1 MNRKNSKYQELY
13 IEEVII
19 AGCKNNDRKSQEALY
34 RHYFR
39 KLFLMCYR
47 YASDESK
54 ASEMVHDAFMTVYLK
69 INKYENKGSFEGWIR
84 RITFN
89 TIADHFRKEKR
100 DIKFLLI
107 DDISSAD
114 HPDRIQSGEQL
125 DYDFILSKIYS
136 LQGHFKDVF
145 IKYAIEGYNH
155 KEIGEELNISE
166 GTSKWYLSEARKKL
180 QTFLNSNIKDINYGR

>member
-1 MNRKNSKYQELY
+1 MSNNPLNDETIL
-13 IEEVII
+13 E
-19 AGCKNNDRKSQEALY
+19 GCKQNDRKSQEALY
-34 RHYFR
+34 RKYFR

-47 YASDESK
+47 YAHDEDK
-54 ASEMVHDAFMTVYLK
+54 ASEIVNDAFLTIFK
-69 INKYENKGSFEGWIR
+69 NIQKFEHRGSFEGWIR

-89 TIADHFRKEKR
+89 TIADRFRKEKR
-100 DIKFLLI
+100 DIKFLFV
-107 DDISSAD
+107 DDYPLEYPESSYQANN
-114 HPDRIQSGEQL
+114 L
-125 DYDFILSKIYS
+125 DYEFIINKVYT

-180 QTFLNSNIKDINYGR
+180 QTLFNTSLKDIKYGQ